1 MARSRRL
8 ARVLVGVLNWVAT
21 YIDLGLIWLGGAL
34 TSQVD
39 RPIFRRLD
47 PANERNASSVGME
60 KRLMKNKKLMKVL
73 MSHRQIF

>member
-21 YIDLGLIWLGGAL
+21 YIDLGLILARGGGGL

-60 KRLMKNKKLMKVL
+60 KRPMKNKKLMKVL
-73 MSHRQIF
+73 MSHR